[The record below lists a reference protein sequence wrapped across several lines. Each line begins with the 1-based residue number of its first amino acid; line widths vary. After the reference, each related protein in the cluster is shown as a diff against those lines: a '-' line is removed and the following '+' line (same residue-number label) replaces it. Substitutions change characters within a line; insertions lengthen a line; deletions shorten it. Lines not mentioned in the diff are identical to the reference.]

1 MIKKKI
7 NPTDNQTLNQ
17 YFLEKAVETLHALVS
32 WKYECAIEEVAEEM
46 DKGDRVIGIL
56 YPEETIEVTSLR
68 HRFESY
74 EGFDFDKAEIEDES
88 GLCIS
93 YDSDCVVTLGEIRYL
108 VEAPLL
114 IFNVDRNGNECSVT
128 AEVILQ
134 AAQLL
139 TERETCIEVDG
150 EAYPAIR
157 LDD

>member
-7 NPTDNQTLNQ
+7 NPDGNQILNQ
-17 YFLEKAVETLHALVS
+17 YFLEKAVETLHTLVS

-46 DKGDRVIGIL
+46 DEGDRVIGIL
-56 YPEETIEVTSLR
+56 YPEEMIEVTSLR
-68 HRFESY
+68 HRFENY
-74 EGFDFDKAEIEDES
+74 EGFDFDEAEIEDEF

-128 AEVILQ
+128 AETILQ